1 MFFDLWCLLQVFT
14 LARVLSQAPYVTFDP
29 SSASKMLS
37 LLGVEVLAMV
47 VMPSSFLYLFYIL

>member
-14 LARVLSQAPYVTFDP
+14 LARVLSQAPYVI
-29 SSASKMLS
+29 SGLLSASKMLS